1 MDDWLW
7 LALAS
12 YNLLVLAIYALDKAR
27 ARRGRWR
34 IAEAT
39 LLWLALPGGGAGAL
53 AGVYL
58 VRHKSRKPRFALG
71 VPLIFL
77 AQAAL
82 ALWYLGLL

>member
-7 LALAS
+7 PALAS
-12 YNLLVLAIYALDKAR
+12 YNLLVLAIYALDKFR

-39 LLWLALPGGGAGAL
+39 LLWLALLGGSAGAM

-71 VPLIFL
+71 VPLLFL
-77 AQAAL
+77 AQAGL